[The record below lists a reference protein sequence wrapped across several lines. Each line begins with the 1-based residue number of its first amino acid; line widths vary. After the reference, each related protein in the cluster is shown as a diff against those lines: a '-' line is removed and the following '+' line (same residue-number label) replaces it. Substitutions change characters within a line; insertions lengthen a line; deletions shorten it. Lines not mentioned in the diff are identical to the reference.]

1 MNLPDTIL
9 HNIPW
14 DQSSNPIWPA
24 SCFFLHRNLSD
35 YSFPSKLSPE
45 QSSKLLEE
53 LKTVFL
59 NLQELKDPS
68 YLPAEILSAQEKEF
82 LCEHFLG
89 QEGWQNA
96 SKGQAFIFDSSA
108 KFLAL
113 LNFQDHLLLQLI
125 DCKGE
130 WEQAWNSLNK
140 IEESIGAKLAYAF
153 CPRFGYLTSN
163 PKRSGLGLLA
173 VCYLHL
179 PGLIRSKTLIDT
191 LKVDPNPGIEAL
203 GLLGNMDEMVGDFL
217 VLKNN
222 YTIGLTEEA
231 ILNDLYKTASYLI
244 LSEKAQRLQYKET
257 NSPEIKDAIS
267 RAYGL
272 LMHSYQLE
280 TQEALNALS
289 QIKLGIDLGWVTGIS
304 DEEINEIFFRCR
316 RAHIA
321 QSDQKI
327 SLNEK
332 ELAHARA
339 EHLHGKLKK
348 ITLTF

>member
-14 DQSSNPIWPA
+14 DQNSNPIWPA
-24 SCFFLHRNLSD
+24 SCFFIHRNLSSH
-35 YSFPSKLSPE
+35 SFPSKLNPI
-45 QSSKLLEE
+45 QSEE
-53 LKTVFL
+53 L
-59 NLQELKDPS
+59 LQTLKNTFIGLSELKDPS
-68 YLPAEILSAQEKEF
+68 HLPAEALSAQEKEF

-96 SKGQAFIFDSSA
+96 GKGQAFLFDASA

-130 WEQAWNSLNK
+130 WSQTWNTINK
-140 IEESIGAKLAYAF
+140 IEESIGKQLEYAF
-153 CPRFGYLTSN
+153 CPRFGYLTSD
-163 PKRSGLGLLA
+163 PKKSGIGLSV

-179 PGLIRSKTLIDT
+179 PGLIASKTLPEL
-191 LKVDPNPGIEAL
+191 LKTHKTSGVETL
-203 GLLGNMDEMVGDFL
+203 GLLGNMEEMVGDFL
-217 VLKNN
+217 ILKNN
-222 YTIGLTEEA
+222 YTLGLTEET
-231 ILNDLYKTASYLI
+231 ILNDLHKTATHLI
-244 LSEKAQRLQYKET
+244 FSEKTQRIQYKET

-289 QIKLGIDLGWVTGIS
+289 QIKLGIDLGWVKGIA
-304 DEEINEIFFRCR
+304 DEELNEIFFRCR
-316 RAHIA
+316 RAHIIH
-321 QSDQKI
+321 SDQKI
-327 SLNEK
+327 SLDKK

-339 EHLHGKLKK
+339 EHLHEKLKK
-348 ITLTF
+348 TTLTF